1 MADIKVTVDEMD
13 QAIQEQLQK
22 YTGSITED
30 MKDSLRESAKEIR
43 KDISRN
49 SPVRTGRYKKSW
61 SVKKLSEDSTG
72 LDLVVHS
79 KNRYQLTHLLE
90 HGHALRNGGRV
101 EGKPHIKPAEEAG
114 KKKLVESLKE
124 KIQHEN

>member
-1 MADIKVTVDEMD
+1 MADIKVSIDEMD
-13 QAIQEQLQK
+13 QAINEQLKK
-22 YTGSITED
+22 YAGSITED

-61 SVKKLSEDSTG
+61 SVKKIAENSTS
-72 LDLVVHS
+72 LELVVHS

-101 EGKPHIKPAEEAG
+101 EGKPHIQPAEESG

>member
-43 KDISRN
+43 RDISRN
-49 SPVRTGRYKKSW
+49 SPVRTGKYKKSW

-101 EGKPHIKPAEEAG
+101 EGKPHIKPAEESG

>member
-1 MADIKVTVDEMD
+1 MGNLKVSIDEMD
-13 QAIQEQLQK
+13 QAINEQIQK
-22 YTGSITED
+22 YAGAVTED

-49 SPVRTGRYKKSW
+49 APDRTGRYKKSW
-61 SVKKLSEDSTG
+61 AVKKIAENSTG

-90 HGHALRNGGRV
+90 FGHAKRNGGRV
-101 EGKPHIKPAEEAG
+101 EGKPHIQPAEEAD
-114 KKKLVESLKE
+114 KKELVESLKE
-124 KIQHEN
+124 KISHET

>member
-1 MADIKVTVDEMD
+1 MGNLKVSIDEMD
-13 QAIQEQLQK
+13 QAINEQLQK
-22 YTGSITED
+22 YAGSVTED

-43 KDISRN
+43 KDIARN
-49 SPVRTGRYKKSW
+49 APVRTGRYKKSW
-61 SVKKLSEDSTG
+61 SVKKIAENSTS

-90 HGHALRNGGRV
+90 FGHAKRNGGRV
-101 EGKPHIKPAEEAG
+101 EGKPHIQPAEEAG

-124 KIQHEN
+124 KVRNES

>member
-1 MADIKVTVDEMD
+1 MADIKVSVDEMD
-13 QAIQEQLQK
+13 QAISEQLQK
-22 YTGSITED
+22 YAGSVTED
-30 MKDSLRESAKEIR
+30 MKDSLRDSAKEIR
-43 KDISRN
+43 KDISSN
-49 SPVRTGRYKKSW
+49 APVRTGRYKKSW
-61 SVKKLSEDSTG
+61 TVKKIAENSTS
-72 LDLVVHS
+72 LELVVHS

-101 EGKPHIKPAEEAG
+101 EGKPHIKPAEESG